1 MDNPPEYQAL
11 AEEIVAAS
19 IRKAIFVDDNATL
32 PFSKESISDEFC
44 ANLFQSF
51 NKNNSVIDFFPYSN
65 GAGIVEKILTG
76 RNDLII
82 LDWELS
88 EKTPK
93 YKDTLEII
101 KAIISNESP
110 HFLCIYTNEESGKFH
125 DILLM
130 IKAHLNSY
138 VPQLEYEFDELSDML
153 DEFGLELET
162 FSTNFNELIFDY
174 LLVSNHDE
182 KNLRS
187 KLNSELRNLFKK
199 DYESFSGHFPNL
211 KEFCFRYKGFI
222 KEDGDSI
229 SFYTNSYKDNNCILA
244 NNTIILVV
252 QKDEIEP
259 KNFITGFSN
268 SILNVPHSYL
278 TLVSLDYRNKFLQ
291 QSSFLG
297 KELQRINENAFYHHM
312 IELGVEFENF
322 IQELWKYDNT
332 SFLNTFKSRVIEN
345 FEKFK
350 KDNGIVEKIDKDGS
364 IYKEL
369 AKLNSYYNTT
379 PKLFNSGKLLFGD
392 IFFVDD
398 SDIVLLCITAHC
410 DCLRPQKINNNFF
423 FIEGKINDLKGSHL
437 YDSDSGFKSFIL
449 IETEPKMIDWGEC
462 KPFTLH
468 IPEGINNKGNHIDV
482 LMNSKE
488 VKLTYLNT
496 LKENYAQRISNNAFG
511 YASRVGI
518 SFAKVAK

>member
-1 MDNPPEYQAL
+1 MNNLPEYQEL
-11 AEEIVAAS
+11 AQEIIAAS
-19 IRKAIFVDDNATL
+19 IKKAIFVDDNATL
-32 PFSKESISDEFC
+32 PFSKESISDDFC
-44 ANLFQSF
+44 SDLFQSF
-51 NKNNSVIDFFPYSN
+51 NQNNSVIDFFPYTN
-65 GAGIVEKILTG
+65 EVDVVEKILTG

-93 YKDTLEII
+93 YKNTLEII
-101 KAIISNESP
+101 RAIISNESP
-110 HFLCIYTNEESGKFH
+110 HFLCIYTNEESSKFSE
-125 DILLM
+125 ILLM
-130 IKAHLNSY
+130 IKAHLNYYES
-138 VPQLEYEFDELSDML
+138 QIEYKFDELPDFL
-153 DEFGLELET
+153 DEFGIGLED
-162 FSTNFNELIFDY
+162 FSIDFDEIIFNY
-174 LLVSNHDE
+174 LLASNEDE
-182 KNLRS
+182 KGLR
-187 KLNSELRNLFKK
+187 KRIISELRKLFGKDFKAFNNLFP
-199 DYESFSGHFPNL
+199 SFI
-211 KEFCFRYKGFI
+211 EFCYRYKGFT
-222 KEDGDSI
+222 KKDHDLVP
-229 SFYTNSYKDNNCILA
+229 FYTNSFKDNNCIVA

-252 QKDEIEP
+252 QKKEIKPES
-259 KNFITGFSN
+259 FISGFSN

-332 SFLNTFKSRVIEN
+332 SFLNSFKSKVIEN

-350 KDNGIVEKIDKDGS
+350 NDNGIEENIDKQGD

-369 AKLNSYYNTT
+369 AKLNSYYNIA
-379 PKLFNSGKLLFGD
+379 PKLFNSGRILFGD

-423 FIEGKINDLKGSHL
+423 FIEGKINNLKGTHL
-437 YDSDSGFKSFIL
+437 KDSDSGFKSFIL
-449 IETEPKMIDWGEC
+449 IENEPKMIDWGDC

-468 IPEGINNKGNHIDV
+468 IPEENNDKKNPIVV
-482 LMNSKE
+482 LMNNQE
-488 VKLTYLNT
+488 VKLTYINT

-518 SFAKVAK
+518 SFAKWTQ